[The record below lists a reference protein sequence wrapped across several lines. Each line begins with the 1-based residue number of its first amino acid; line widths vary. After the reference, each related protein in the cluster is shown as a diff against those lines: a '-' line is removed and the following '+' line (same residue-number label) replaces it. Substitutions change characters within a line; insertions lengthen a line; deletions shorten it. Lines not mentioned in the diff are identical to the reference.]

1 VGLRALARLSILT
14 TAAMSVAT
22 ADTTPTIVTNIA
34 GVAADPLAVVP
45 DPAADQGPE
54 VVATPA
60 ADLAAPLAAR
70 AGAAAGPPLSAD
82 IPDLA
87 LALHPGGE
95 NPPKQPTTVTTNDDN
110 DEMSPTLVHSLGF
123 GREQ

>member
-1 VGLRALARLSILT
+1 
-14 TAAMSVAT
+14 MSVAT

-34 GVAADPLAVVP
+34 GVAADPLAGPDHGLTVVP

-54 VVATPA
+54 VAATPA

-70 AGAAAGPPLSAD
+70 AGAAAGPLLSAD

-87 LALHPGGE
+87 LTLHPGGE
-95 NPPKQPTTVTTNDDN
+95 NPPKQPTTATTDDDN
-110 DEMSPTLVHSLGF
+110 DEMSQFTLSPTLLHSLG
-123 GREQ
+123 REQ